1 MTGLHC
7 DSFIVLHDKSAAG
20 QRESSKGPSVY
31 CPLSTSLLLLESR
44 CLIFAY
50 GFFCSLPLPPCVPV
64 PDVVFLCS
72 RSILD
77 SLTISAFNSIY
88 ILLCCCH
95 ECIKGI
101 VLQLRIPKYEASPI
115 CGYAVQFSASSSI
128 FFCDFGTNVCPV
140 HAHTTHHDLAAHTL
154 APGHPHDLEGLN

>member
-64 PDVVFLCS
+64 PDAVFLCS
-72 RSILD
+72 RSILG

-88 ILLCCCH
+88 ILLCCSH
-95 ECIKGI
+95 ECIKRSI
-101 VLQLRIPKYEASPI
+101 LQLRIPRFVVILCNILQVFPFSSATLVPILSPHQMFAL
-115 CGYAVQFSASSSI
+115 Y
-128 FFCDFGTNVCPV
+128 
-140 HAHTTHHDLAAHTL
+140 TL
-154 APGHPHDLEGLN
+154 IPHIMTWPHIL